1 MSDPGTGIS
10 NVYFLSFM
18 KFNSEGAN
26 GTVRLIKLVILMLDS
41 AKELLTLMCLHVN
54 VTVITFVTVNY
65 FVLLNTF
72 DTNINYNTAVM
83 IQYHISTHT
92 NNDNI

>member
-10 NVYFLSFM
+10 NVYFPLFM
-18 KFNSEGAN
+18 KLNTEGAN
-26 GTVRLIKLVILMLDS
+26 GTVRLIKLVILMFDS
-41 AKELLTLMCLHVN
+41 PKQLLTLMCLHVN

-65 FVLLNTF
+65 LVLLNTF

-83 IQYHISTHT
+83 IQ
-92 NNDNI
+92 

>member
-1 MSDPGTGIS
+1 MSHPGTGIS
-10 NVYFLSFM
+10 NVYFPFFM
-18 KFNSEGAN
+18 KLNTEGAN

-41 AKELLTLMCLHVN
+41 PKQLLALMCLHVN

-65 FVLLNTF
+65 LVLLNTF

-83 IQYHISTHT
+83 I
-92 NNDNI
+92 